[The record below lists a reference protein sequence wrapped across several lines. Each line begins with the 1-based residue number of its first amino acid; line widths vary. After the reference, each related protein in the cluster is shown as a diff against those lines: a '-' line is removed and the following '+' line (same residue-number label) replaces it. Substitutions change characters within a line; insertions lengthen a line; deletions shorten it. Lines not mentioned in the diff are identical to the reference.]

1 MPTPVI
7 LYIFTFLFI
16 FPWPFGVN
24 ILESFCLLLSN
35 LVLYFWDELNIS
47 KKVTEIQ
54 STLIHYDNYNIYI
67 YCPSRGL
74 LGYPQPW
81 RCHQLPPWPGAV
93 FCYALFTKKYLSL
106 SGPCQPHRQI
116 CRGGSW
122 GTPHPPPEWWRLKK
136 SWLSYHRI
144 SPAHTFCRHCL
155 GPTGD
160 LFVLIWQPCVEKV
173 LYKYNDMFFFSR
185 EIWYKKSLTYVF
197 IFTTQLAGTEF
208 SQGRSRGRWR
218 ERGIVHWFGA
228 CELVW
233 YLEIMCIFSHESI
246 EKSLPNSRGD
256 VNAEDGEVIVDSKSF
271 STQNAQEGY

>member
-24 ILESFCLLLSN
+24 ILETFCLLLSN

-93 FCYALFTKKYLSL
+93 FCYAFFTKKYLSL

-144 SPAHTFCRHCL
+144 SPADTFCRHFL

-160 LFVLIWQPCVEKV
+160 LFVLIWQPCVEKSSKQIQRYILLLARNMIQEKSYLCFY
-173 LYKYNDMFFFSR
+173 LYHTTCRNRILAEKTTRKMERARYCELIWCLWIGLIFRNDMH
-185 EIWYKKSLTYVF
+185 L
-197 IFTTQLAGTEF
+197 
-208 SQGRSRGRWR
+208 
-218 ERGIVHWFGA
+218 
-228 CELVW
+228 
-233 YLEIMCIFSHESI
+233 
-246 EKSLPNSRGD
+246 
-256 VNAEDGEVIVDSKSF
+256 
-271 STQNAQEGY
+271 

>member
-16 FPWPFGVN
+16 FLWPFGVN
-24 ILESFCLLLSN
+24 ILESVCLLLSN

-81 RCHQLPPWPGAV
+81 RCHQLPP
-93 FCYALFTKKYLSL
+93 
-106 SGPCQPHRQI
+106 PHRQI

-144 SPAHTFCRHCL
+144 SPANTFCRHFL

-160 LFVLIWQPCVEKV
+160 LFVLIWQPCVEKSSLQIQRYV
-173 LYKYNDMFFFSR
+173 L
-185 EIWYKKSLTYVF
+185 L
-197 IFTTQLAGTEF
+197 LARNMI
-208 SQGRSRGRWR
+208 Q
-218 ERGIVHWFGA
+218 
-228 CELVW
+228 
-233 YLEIMCIFSHESI
+233 
-246 EKSLPNSRGD
+246 EKS
-256 VNAEDGEVIVDSKSF
+256 
-271 STQNAQEGY
+271 Y

>member
-54 STLIHYDNYNIYI
+54 STLIHYDKNNIYI

-93 FCYALFTKKYLSL
+93 FCYAFFTKKYLSL

-160 LFVLIWQPCVEKV
+160 LFVLIWQPCVEKSSKQIQRYV
-173 LYKYNDMFFFSR
+173 LLLVRNMIQEKFYLCFFS
-185 EIWYKKSLTYVF
+185 
-197 IFTTQLAGTEF
+197 
-208 SQGRSRGRWR
+208 
-218 ERGIVHWFGA
+218 
-228 CELVW
+228 
-233 YLEIMCIFSHESI
+233 
-246 EKSLPNSRGD
+246 
-256 VNAEDGEVIVDSKSF
+256 
-271 STQNAQEGY
+271 

>member
-136 SWLSYHRI
+136 SWLSFHRI

-160 LFVLIWQPCVEKV
+160 LFVLIWQPCVEKSSKQIQWYV
-173 LYKYNDMFFFSR
+173 LLLVGNMIQEKFYLCFFS
-185 EIWYKKSLTYVF
+185 
-197 IFTTQLAGTEF
+197 
-208 SQGRSRGRWR
+208 
-218 ERGIVHWFGA
+218 
-228 CELVW
+228 
-233 YLEIMCIFSHESI
+233 
-246 EKSLPNSRGD
+246 
-256 VNAEDGEVIVDSKSF
+256 
-271 STQNAQEGY
+271 